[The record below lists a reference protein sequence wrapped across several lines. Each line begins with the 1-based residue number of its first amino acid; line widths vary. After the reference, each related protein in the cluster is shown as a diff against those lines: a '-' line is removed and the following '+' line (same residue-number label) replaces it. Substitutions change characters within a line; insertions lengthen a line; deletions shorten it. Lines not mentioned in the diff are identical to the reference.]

1 MTEEQRSKTM
11 GKPISQIN
19 EDYDNFES
27 HILSIVRLNWKEI
40 WSSDLEL
47 ERRFSNL
54 EHDIKQVLTT
64 VNNLDGNLRLYREDS
79 RIFRTE
85 LKAEFDKFRTE
96 IKTDNDKFRTEIKA
110 DLGKMEQANEKF
122 RTEIKTDFDK
132 FRQESNDKFDKM
144 EQANEKF
151 RQETNDKFDKIDQ
164 RFEKVDQRF
173 DTINKQFIDVH
184 KAITRMTVVFIS
196 GLGVIVLLAKLI
208 DKLWP

>member
-1 MTEEQRSKTM
+1 M

-96 IKTDNDKFRTEIKA
+96 TKTDNDKFRTEIKTDNDKFRTEIKA
-110 DLGKMEQANEKF
+110 D
-122 RTEIKTDFDK
+122 FD
-132 FRQESNDKFDKM
+132 
-144 EQANEKF
+144 KF

-164 RFEKVDQRF
+164 RFEKIDQRF

-184 KAITRMTVVFIS
+184 KAITRMTVIFIS
-196 GLGVIVLLAKLI
+196 GLGVIVLLAKLL

>member
-1 MTEEQRSKTM
+1 M

-27 HILSIVRLNWKEI
+27 HILSIVRLNWKDI
-40 WSSDLEL
+40 WNSDLEL
-47 ERRFSNL
+47 EQRFSNL
-54 EHDIKQVLTT
+54 EHSIQEVLTT
-64 VNNLDGNLRLYREDS
+64 AHNLDGNLRLYREDS
-79 RIFRTE
+79 RLFHTE

-110 DLGKMEQANEKF
+110 DLGKMEQANEEF
-122 RTEIKTDFDK
+122 RTEIKADFD
-132 FRQESNDKFDKM
+132 
-144 EQANEKF
+144 KF

-164 RFEKVDQRF
+164 RFDKIDQRFDKIDQRF

-184 KAITRMTVVFIS
+184 KAITRMTVIFIS
-196 GLGVIVLLAKLI
+196 GLGVIVLLAKLL